1 MAELL
6 MPSVM
11 LGAIKQQQAPSLLVF
26 NQKLPPLPLA

>member
-1 MAELL
+1 MVELL

-11 LGAIKQQQAPSLLVF
+11 LGAIKQQAPSLFVS

>member
-6 MPSVM
+6 MPSIM
-11 LGAIKQQQAPSLLVF
+11 PGAKKQQAPSLLVF